1 MARIKVHFTAEEK
14 KLLKRLDMT
23 GNFNSLSLDD
33 LLEIDNAVT
42 ELLMDEGID
51 DEGEVNALG
60 RVCEGIIEKL
70 ADES

>member
-14 KLLKRLDMT
+14 KLLKRLDIT

-42 ELLMDEGID
+42 ELLDEGID

>member
-14 KLLKRLDMT
+14 KLLKRLDIT

-42 ELLMDEGID
+42 
-51 DEGEVNALG
+51 
-60 RVCEGIIEKL
+60 
-70 ADES
+70 